1 VRKTPLFVVF
11 LTVFIDLLGFGMVV
25 PLLPRYVRAHDA
37 SSLTAGL
44 LVASY
49 SFAQFLFA
57 PVWGYVSDKVG
68 RRPIL
73 ILTLCGNVL
82 SYALLAAA
90 NSLPLLFLA
99 RSLSG
104 FFGAN
109 ISTAQAYVAD
119 VTTPQNRARGMGM
132 IGMAFG
138 LGFVLGPAMGGLFAH
153 YIAPWAPGAAA
164 SCLSLVAASFAFAN
178 LPESLPPEL
187 RARAH
192 TRRHPIL
199 ELGTALSQ
207 RRLAP
212 LLILFFFLVF
222 GFANLETIVPLFLE
236 DRFGFDEAQ
245 TGGVFAFIG
254 VCIAFAQG
262 FLLSRLVRRFGEERL
277 LRVGPLAIAIGMQGY
292 WLAPTFPILLLT
304 IPIVAIGMGISNPTV
319 ATLVSRRTPPEIQG
333 RTLGLSQSLGALARA
348 LSPGLAGWLYGRF
361 PRAQGSIV
369 PFVWG
374 GAVIVVGLVIGLRAL
389 SPEVP
394 IRPAG
399 PGPDVQH

>member
-1 VRKTPLFVVF
+1 MRKTPLFVVF

-25 PLLPRYVRAHDA
+25 PLLPRYVRTHDA
-37 SSLTAGL
+37 TSTAAGL

-49 SFAQFLFA
+49 SLAQFVFA
-57 PVWGYVSDKVG
+57 PMWGYVSDRVG

-73 ILTLCGNVL
+73 VLTLCGNVL

-90 NSLPLLFLA
+90 NSLPLLFVA

-119 VTTPQNRARGMGM
+119 VTKPEDRARGMGM

-138 LGFVLGPAMGGLFAH
+138 LGFVLGPAMGGILASH
-153 YIAPWAPGAAA
+153 VGPWAPGAAA
-164 SCLSLVAASFAFAN
+164 ACLSLVAASFALVN

-187 RARAH
+187 RDRAVS
-192 TRRHPIL
+192 RRHPIL
-199 ELGTALSQ
+199 QLGSALSEP
-207 RRLAP
+207 RLAP
-212 LLILFFFLVF
+212 LLFLFFFLVF
-222 GFANLETIVPLFLE
+222 GFANLETVVPLFLE
-236 DRFGFDEAQ
+236 DRFAFDEAQ
-245 TGGVFAFIG
+245 TGYVFAFIG

-262 FLLSRLVRRFGEERL
+262 FLLARLVRRFGEERL
-277 LRVGPLAIAIGMQGY
+277 LRVGPLAIAVGMQGY
-292 WLAPTFPILLLT
+292 WLAPSFPFVLLS
-304 IPIVAIGMGISNPTV
+304 IPVVAIGMGISNPTV

-348 LSPGLAGWLYGRF
+348 LSPGLAGWLDQAF
-361 PRAQGSIV
+361 PRSQGSIV

-374 GAVIVVGLVIGLRAL
+374 GAVIVLGLWIGLRAL
-389 SPEVP
+389 T
-394 IRPAG
+394 PA
-399 PGPDVQH
+399 PPAPPAPADRA